1 MEELWLAS
9 QGSTG
14 GLWGLTWQ
22 RRQAKAASC
31 TRHVHVHKTR
41 TIFYKKMSMLRSM
54 PFQRLTDSASRRM
67 RSAGATRAGAAPVT
81 PDRLAASVGSAWV
94 DTSQS
99 TDA

>member
-1 MEELWLAS
+1 MVRVRGVLK
-9 QGSTG
+9 GSG
-14 GLWGLTWQ
+14 GTSGKEGKP
-22 RRQAKAASC
+22 RRPHAHSTSTF
-31 TRHVHVHKTR
+31 TRPAPFFTEN
-41 TIFYKKMSMLRSM
+41 MSMQRSM

-94 DTSQS
+94 NTSQN